1 MDFSWLAPN
10 GAVSDYFR
18 VNVYSVRGRRNVMMA
33 ISSDEISQMH
43 AQKRTMEFR
52 SSIVKPSSV
61 FRFVLCSIHLKE
73 QN

>member
-10 GAVSDYFR
+10 GAVSDY
-18 VNVYSVRGRRNVMMA
+18 VRGRRNVMMA